1 MKNIECFRKNVKK
14 LLMNRGIAERDKGS
28 ALLEFALIAPVLLM
42 LLAGIIQFG
51 FILNAKVV
59 VNSASYEGARAA
71 TMSDEPESSAAE
83 AVLNYASSSM
93 PGWDF
98 NGRLNIETNTSG
110 HDPGDEVTVKVI
122 YQVPNFFNK
131 IIPFF
136 NSDKINVSGESTMQ
150 IEEKE

>member
-1 MKNIECFRKNVKK
+1 MKILSKFHNNKK
-14 LLMNRGIAERDKGS
+14 INGWSNGS

-71 TMSDEPESSAAE
+71 TMSNEPESSAAE
-83 AVLNYASSSM
+83 AVLNYATSSM
-93 PGWDF
+93 PGWNYKD
-98 NGRLNIETNTSG
+98 RLNIETNTSG
-110 HDPGDEVTVKVI
+110 HNPGDEVTVKVI

-136 NSDKINVSGESTMQ
+136 NSDKINVIGESTMQ

>member
-1 MKNIECFRKNVKK
+1 MKNIEFFRKNTKK
-14 LLMNRGIAERDKGS
+14 LFLNWEVVQRDKGS
-28 ALLEFALIAPVLLM
+28 ALLEFALITPILLL

-59 VNSASYEGARAA
+59 VNSASYEGARVA
-71 TMSDEPESSAAE
+71 TMADDPQNEAAE

-93 PGWDF
+93 PGWNISD
-98 NGRLNIETNTSG
+98 RLSLKTIFSG
-110 HDPGDEVTVKVI
+110 YNPGDEVTLKVT

-131 IIPFF
+131 ILPFF
-136 NSDKINVSGESTMQ
+136 NSDKINVSGESTMK